1 MAVAKDTVVA
11 ICLAGTTIDVS
22 NSDDALYPAYSFV
35 PDPTQLL
42 DTENHVW
49 ANYALAAYKGAHDF
63 LAVNPAAETDISRSY
78 PGIKVPPPPRHAA
91 RHQLL
96 QMHAQPPR
104 GVLLCAS
111 CAPRLHDHPGARG
124 RPLATCVR
132 ACMYHMHVCCTHQH
146 GCACVF
152 MGRGPL
158 TGGRGVWP
166 FARLPLGGLEAFAQL
181 HRCAGHSVDA
191 PAASQQ
197 L

>member
-78 PGIKVPPPPRHAA
+78 PGIKVPLPPAMPHGTSCFRCMRSRRGGCCCVHRVRQDCMITPGHAA
-91 RHQLL
+91 GHL
-96 QMHAQPPR
+96 P
-104 GVLLCAS
+104 
-111 CAPRLHDHPGARG
+111 
-124 RPLATCVR
+124 R
-132 ACMYHMHVCCTHQH
+132 ACVHACTTCMYAAHISMV
-146 GCACVF
+146 ARVS
-152 MGRGPL
+152 L
-158 TGGRGVWP
+158 WDGGR
-166 FARLPLGGLEAFAQL
+166 
-181 HRCAGHSVDA
+181 
-191 PAASQQ
+191 
-197 L
+197 